1 MSKNFDLTYVFGAGR
16 IERLNSIS
24 EQPDDFFYGYKYFE
38 KKYRTKIIEMNFP
51 SEKRS
56 LKRYIDNVLRK
67 LTKLPIYLDDIATY
81 KNYKIL
87 KSSNK
92 ILFTSELLALSLLP
106 FLLIIKMFRKVDVYI
121 IVMGLFGRTTSNYI
135 NKLFQFLFIRLI
147 IYISSNIFFLGK
159 GEIKNIEQK
168 WLKHKS
174 KFIFLPF
181 CIDFDFW
188 KVDNDYSLQN
198 RNQILFIG
206 NDGKRDYKLAQ
217 DIASKLPEIEF
228 TFITAQIENENLTTN
243 NINLIKGKWNE
254 NYISDNLIKDFYSKS
269 RITIVPL
276 KESTQP
282 SGQSVTLQSMA
293 AKCPVLISKTVGFWD
308 SDKFTNKSNIIFIED
323 NNLEGWVN
331 VIKKTYE
338 NENYL
343 KKLSH
348 TGFNLVKDE
357 YNLDKFNT
365 KLDSI
370 IFNE

>member
-16 IERLNSIS
+16 IERLNSIN

-38 KKYRTKIIEMNFP
+38 KKYKTNIIEMKFP
-51 SEKRS
+51 SEKRNI
-56 LKRYIDNVLRK
+56 KKYIDKILRK
-67 LTKLPIYLDDIATY
+67 LTKLPIYLGDIATY
-81 KNYKIL
+81 DNFKIL

-92 ILFTSELLALSLLP
+92 ILLTSELLALSLLP
-106 FLLIIKMFRKVDVYI
+106 FLLIIRIFRKIDIYI
-121 IVMGLFGRTTSNYI
+121 IVMGLFGRKTPNYI
-135 NKLFQFLFIRLI
+135 NKFFQFLFIRLI
-147 IYISSNIFFLGK
+147 IFISSNIFFLGK
-159 GEIKNIEQK
+159 GEIENIDHK
-168 WLKHKS
+168 WLRHKHK
-174 KFIFLPF
+174 FTFLPF
-181 CIDFDFW
+181 SIDFDFW
-188 KVDNDYSLQN
+188 KVDKDYSLQN

-228 TFITAQIENENLTTN
+228 TFITAQIENENLTTK

-254 NYISDNLIKDFYSKS
+254 NYISDNLIKDFYTKS
-269 RITIVPL
+269 RLTIVPL

-293 AKCPVLISKTVGFWD
+293 AKCPVLISETEGFWD
-308 SDKFTNKSNIIFIED
+308 LDKFTNQSNIVFIKN
-323 NNLEGWVN
+323 NNLDGWLS

-338 NENYL
+338 DESFL

-348 TGFNLVKDE
+348 TGFNLIKDE

-370 IFNE
+370 IFKE